1 MYVHVCMLLQS
12 QEYVCNLSNLTGI
25 HTDGKHVVTV
35 AVTSLDLKL
44 ILKVCYMTQL
54 CSVYT
59 NSLRYMTNF
68 VCLWMYHIFLKFKT
82 CNLN

>member
-1 MYVHVCMLLQS
+1 MCLGLVCTCMC
-12 QEYVCNLSNLTGI
+12 VCFYKVKSMCAVLSNLTGI
-25 HTDGKHVVTV
+25 HTDGKHVVTA

-54 CSVYT
+54 YSVCT

-68 VCLWMYHIFLKFKT
+68 VSGCIIYF
-82 CNLN
+82 